1 MISKRISQKM
11 QISQRILMFS
21 GVALLSGAVAFAQQ
35 QPMGSASPSNPTA
48 PTNSNPNMS
57 TPDQMQLQEN
67 TAEGSTLDK
76 AFVSKALEGGMAQ
89 IGLGKLAAEKGSGA
103 DVRQF
108 GQKMVDDHTQMGNQ
122 MKLVGQ
128 QISVKAPKGLSKKDQ
143 QLVAKL
149 ETLSGAQ
156 FDDAYIAAMVKDQKS
171 DAADF
176 RQEAGNT
183 QNPTVKQAAQVGG
196 QVIDGHLQMIEQ
208 IAKSHNLKG

>member
-128 QISVKAPKGLSKKDQ
+128 QISVKAPKGLSKKD
-143 QLVAKL
+143 
-149 ETLSGAQ
+149 
-156 FDDAYIAAMVKDQKS
+156 
-171 DAADF
+171 
-176 RQEAGNT
+176 
-183 QNPTVKQAAQVGG
+183 
-196 QVIDGHLQMIEQ
+196 
-208 IAKSHNLKG
+208 

>member
-1 MISKRISQKM
+1 MISK
-11 QISQRILMFS
+11 QISRRVLMFS

-35 QPMGSASPSNPTA
+35 QPMGSAPPSNPTA
-48 PTNSNPNMS
+48 PTNNNPGMS
-57 TPDQMQLQEN
+57 TPDQIQQQEN
-67 TAEGSTLDK
+67 AAEGSMLDK
-76 AFVSKALEGGMAQ
+76 AFVSKALEGCMAEVE
-89 IGLGKLAAEKGSGA
+89 LGKLAAEKGSGA

-122 MKLVGQ
+122 MKLVAQ
-128 QISVKAPKGLSKKDQ
+128 QIGVRAPKGLSKKDQ

-149 ETLSGAQ
+149 GTLSGTQ
-156 FDDAYIAAMVKDQKS
+156 FDDAYIAAMVKDHKS

-208 IAKSHNLKG
+208 IAKVHDVKS